1 MTCLLHCYDE
11 VRASCPHRLNKSNC
25 KKRVFA
31 VLANEK
37 RCAVQQ
43 FRIWPDARGISN
55 LIV

>member
-1 MTCLLHCYDE
+1 MGE
-11 VRASCPHRLNKSNC
+11 VRASCLHRLNKSNC

-43 FRIWPDARGISN
+43 FHLQPDDRGIFKI
-55 LIV
+55 IV